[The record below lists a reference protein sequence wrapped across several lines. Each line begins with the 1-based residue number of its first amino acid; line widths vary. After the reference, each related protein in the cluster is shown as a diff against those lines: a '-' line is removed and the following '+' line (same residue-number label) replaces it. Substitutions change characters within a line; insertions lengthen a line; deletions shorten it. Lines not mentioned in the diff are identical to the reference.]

1 MRTLSYLDPA
11 PVSSRY
17 HLKSTCSN
25 RNIKTSILPLITKG
39 EGKSVSRSNT
49 IHHILCV
56 GSSLLTEY
64 LDKNILHTLP
74 LSGNNYIY
82 IDIYQKTKDRDF
94 DKKKHRKTD
103 VYIYIYIYI
112 YIQTDKE

>member
-82 IDIYQKTKDRDF
+82 I
-94 DKKKHRKTD
+94 
-103 VYIYIYIYI
+103 YISLYTLSSFK
-112 YIQTDKE
+112 QRCLPTLNNHTNPVPDELG